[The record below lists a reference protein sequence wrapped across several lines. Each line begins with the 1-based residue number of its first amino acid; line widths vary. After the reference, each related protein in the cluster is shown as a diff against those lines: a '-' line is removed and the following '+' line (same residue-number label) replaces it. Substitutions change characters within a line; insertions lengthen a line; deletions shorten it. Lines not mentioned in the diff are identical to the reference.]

1 MQGTKLTIAT
11 VGDCQIS
18 TRHSKCRDGR
28 FLDAI
33 DLIREA
39 DVAYANLEHL
49 IHNYGDECYPVYKSG
64 GTFTRAPPYV
74 VEEFKWMG
82 FDMVSCATNHAFD
95 YMVGGIKETLKNLDR
110 GNLANAGIGRNLA
123 EARAPAFVET
133 NQGRVGLISVAVG
146 SDLTW
151 SATDARRDMQG
162 KPGINLLRVSK
173 VYTLDSQ
180 TFNTLKEVVNRL
192 QPLGIL
198 GRNEP
203 IPDDVTEFE
212 LLMGQSLRGVLKT
225 RFVLGDSLEVA
236 SIDYKRDVEGNLQ
249 VIDDAKR
256 QADWVFVA
264 CHHHLTDGLDGQ
276 IPSKAVRDFAHACI
290 DSGADGW
297 FGSGPHQIQGI
308 EIYNDNPI
316 FYSLPDFIQQ
326 RDLVAKN
333 PQIFYDTFGLGF
345 ENTPMDAMDERMRTT
360 FSRLYQNPVH
370 AEGGIAVSTFKNHEV
385 LDIKLYP
392 IDLGFQK
399 PRWQFGRPKLAD
411 EMLAEKIIARWVK
424 LSEPFGTRIVFEEGL
439 GIVRLS

>member
-1 MQGTKLTIAT
+1 
-11 VGDCQIS
+11 
-18 TRHSKCRDGR
+18 
-28 FLDAI
+28 
-33 DLIREA
+33 
-39 DVAYANLEHL
+39 
-49 IHNYGDECYPVYKSG
+49 
-64 GTFTRAPPYV
+64 
-74 VEEFKWMG
+74 
-82 FDMVSCATNHAFD
+82 
-95 YMVGGIKETLKNLDR
+95 
-110 GNLANAGIGRNLA
+110 
-123 EARAPAFVET
+123 
-133 NQGRVGLISVAVG
+133 
-146 SDLTW
+146 
-151 SATDARRDMQG
+151 MQG

-308 EIYNDNPI
+308 EIYNDKPI
-316 FYSLPDFIQQ
+316 FYSLGNFIFDSYLEATGWSVILSITMSEKKVSKWEAIPVLKSEDH
-326 RDLVAKN
+326 RLALARGERK
-333 PQIFYDTFGLGF
+333 
-345 ENTPMDAMDERMRTT
+345 DE
-360 FSRLYQNPVH
+360 LQ
-370 AEGGIAVSTFKNHEV
+370 KEV
-385 LDIKLYP
+385 LRRCNLSRQEIVDTKKYEKEYISELRSLEAKSRHRLWWYIAKRFACCRAIYWPQFLFRP
-392 IDLGFQK
+392 IQRRTGS
-399 PRWQFGRPKLAD
+399 W
-411 EMLAEKIIARWVK
+411 
-424 LSEPFGTRIVFEEGL
+424 
-439 GIVRLS
+439 